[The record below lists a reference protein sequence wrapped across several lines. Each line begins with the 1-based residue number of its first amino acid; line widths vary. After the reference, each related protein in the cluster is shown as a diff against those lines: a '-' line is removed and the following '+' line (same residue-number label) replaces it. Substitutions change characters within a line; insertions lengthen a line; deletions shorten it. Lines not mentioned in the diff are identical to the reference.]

1 VPEVGLSSS
10 GSNPLEEERMAHRHA
25 RAGGAPAITIGIDPH
40 KASHTAAALG
50 TGAQLLAQVRVPT
63 TRAGYRQL
71 RRWAARWPDRCWAV
85 ENAAGLGRTLAQWL
99 LGDGERVVDVPPKLS
114 ARVRLLSTGHGR
126 KTDQADAVSTALA
139 ARGPAE
145 LHSAAVEGHAT
156 TLRLLADRR
165 DDLVARRTQV
175 LNRLHA
181 LLAALVPGAVP
192 AHLSAD
198 RAAGLLR
205 HVRPSAGP
213 RRTRRRLAGDL
224 VREVRR
230 LDADV
235 KALEA
240 QLAAA
245 VEASQTTLV
254 ELFGIGPIL
263 AAKILGRGGDV
274 RRFPSAA
281 RFASYCGVAPI
292 EASSG
297 DVVRHRL
304 SRAGDR
310 QLNFALHV
318 MATCQ
323 ARQHPAGRAYYLRKR
338 AEGHSDQ
345 EALRCLK
352 RRLADVLYRQL
363 LRDARAAPPSAP
375 SAAPAPRA
383 KRGIAHPSAG

>member
-1 VPEVGLSSS
+1 
-10 GSNPLEEERMAHRHA
+10 MAHRHT
-25 RAGGAPAITIGIDPH
+25 RAEVAPPIVIGIDPH
-40 KASHTAAALG
+40 KGSHTAAALEAG
-50 TGAQLLAQVRVPT
+50 SQIVAHVRVRT
-63 TRAGYRQL
+63 TRDGYRRL
-71 RRWAARWPDRCWAV
+71 RRWAARWPERRWAV

-99 LGDGERVVDVPPKLS
+99 LADGEQVVDVPPKLA

-139 ARGPAE
+139 ACGPAE
-145 LHSAAVEGHAT
+145 LHAATLESHAT
-156 TLRLLADRR
+156 TLRLLSDRR

-181 LLAALVPGAVP
+181 LLAELVPGTVP

-198 RAAGLLR
+198 RAAALLR
-205 HVRPSAGP
+205 GVRPSGGP
-213 RRTRRRLAGDL
+213 RRTRRLLAGDL

-230 LDADV
+230 LDAEI
-235 KALEA
+235 KSLEA
-240 QLAAA
+240 QIGSA
-245 VEASQTTLV
+245 VEAARTTLV
-254 ELFGIGPIL
+254 DLFGIGPIL
-263 AAKILGRGGDV
+263 AAKILGRVGDV

-323 ARQHPAGRAYYLRKR
+323 ARQHPSGRAYYLRKR
-338 AEGHSDQ
+338 AEGHSEK

-352 RRLADVLYRQL
+352 RRVADVVYRQL
-363 LRDARAAPPSAP
+363 LSDARGAGSRAPG
-375 SAAPAPRA
+375 AAPAPRA
-383 KRGIAHPSAG
+383 

>member
-1 VPEVGLSSS
+1 
-10 GSNPLEEERMAHRHA
+10 MAHRPA
-25 RAGGAPAITIGIDPH
+25 RAEGAPAIMIGVDPH

-50 TGAQLLAQVRVPT
+50 TGAQLLAQVRVPA

-71 RRWAARWPDRCWAV
+71 RRWAARWPHRCWAV
-85 ENAAGLGRTLAQWL
+85 ENAAGLGRTLAQRL
-99 LGDGERVVDVPPKLS
+99 LADGEEVVDVPPKLS
-114 ARVRLLSTGHGR
+114 ARVRLLSNGHGR
-126 KTDQADAVSTALA
+126 KTDRADAVSTALA
-139 ARGPAE
+139 ACGPGE
-145 LHSAAVEGHAT
+145 LHAAAVEGQAM

-175 LNRLHA
+175 LNRLQA
-181 LLAALVPGAVP
+181 LLAELVPGEAP
-192 AHLSAD
+192 PHLSAD
-198 RAAGLLR
+198 RAAALLR
-205 HVRPSAGP
+205 HVRASAGP
-213 RRTRRRLAGDL
+213 RRTRRLLAGDL

-230 LDADV
+230 LDADL

-240 QLAAA
+240 QIAAA
-245 VEASQTTLV
+245 VDASRTTLV
-254 ELFGIGPIL
+254 DLFGIGPIL
-263 AAKILGRGGDV
+263 AAKILGRVGDV
-274 RRFPSAA
+274 RRLPSAA

-323 ARQHPAGRAYYLRKR
+323 ARQHPAGRSYYLRKR
-338 AEGHSDQ
+338 AEGHSDK

-352 RRLADVLYRQL
+352 RRLADVVYRPL
-363 LRDARAAPPSAP
+363 RRDARAAPPIAP

-383 KRGIAHPSAG
+383 ERGIAHPAADYGSAIAAT